1 MESISDPPPPYS
13 ESPISNTPEQE
24 TLPPT
29 TLILSNK
36 SIHTETAPS
45 TPLYQVSQDISS
57 LPQKFTSVKFK
68 RLETSTPL
76 KPESKSTE
84 PEKKHIF
91 YLAHPAHAQ
100 YRKDVPAY
108 YITSVSPG
116 SLGNIRFEVSKS
128 RFQKIDFRALLSPGK
143 TMGDKPLFC
152 EDVETTLFSAK
163 MKWTGGGYRW
173 TDARGMEVAFEGGKG
188 EGSKLVVTASM
199 DQDMRDALIALWVL
213 RIWYDTADSSKAK
226 ADELAAWL
234 PPTAYGRTDLGLAKT
249 SGALGALGAL
259 GGGGA

>member
-36 SIHTETAPS
+36 SIHTETTPS

-57 LPQKFTSVKFK
+57 LPQKFTSVRFE
-68 RLETSTPL
+68 RLEKNTPL
-76 KPESKSTE
+76 KLESKSPE
-84 PEKKHIF
+84 PQKTHIF

-100 YRKDVPAY
+100 YRKEVPAY

-116 SLGNIRFEVSKS
+116 SLGNIRFEMSKS
-128 RFQKIDFRALLSPGK
+128 RFQKVEFRALLSAGK

-152 EDVETTLFSAK
+152 GDVETTLFSAK

-173 TDARGMEVAFEGGKG
+173 TDAWGMEVAFEGGKG
-188 EGSKLVVTASM
+188 GRSKLVITASM
-199 DQDMRDALIALWVL
+199 NQDMKDALAALWVL
-213 RIWYDTADSSKAK
+213 RMWYDTADSSKAK
-226 ADELAAWL
+226 AMVKLAAWL

-259 GGGGA
+259 GGGA

>member
-13 ESPISNTPEQE
+13 ESPISNTPAQE
-24 TLPPT
+24 TLHPT

-36 SIHTETAPS
+36 SIHAETAPS

-57 LPQKFTSVKFK
+57 LPQKFTSVKFE
-68 RLETSTPL
+68 RLETSAPI
-76 KPESKSTE
+76 KIENKSTE
-84 PEKKHIF
+84 PQKKHIF

-116 SLGNIRFEVSKS
+116 SPGNIRFEMGKS
-128 RFQKIDFRALLSPGK
+128 RFQKVEFRALLSPGK
-143 TMGDKPLFC
+143 TMGDKPLFSK
-152 EDVETTLFSAK
+152 DAETVLFSAK

-188 EGSKLVVTASM
+188 ERSKLVITASM
-199 DQDMRDALIALWVL
+199 NQDMKDALVALWVL
-213 RIWYDTADSSKAK
+213 RMWYDTADSSKAK

-259 GGGGA
+259 GGGA